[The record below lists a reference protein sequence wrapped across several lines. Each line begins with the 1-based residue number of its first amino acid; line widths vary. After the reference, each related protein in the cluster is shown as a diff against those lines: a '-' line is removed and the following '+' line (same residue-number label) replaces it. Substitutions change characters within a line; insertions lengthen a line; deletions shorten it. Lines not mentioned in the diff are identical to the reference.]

1 MVGDT
6 LTDMRFAKNSGL
18 LAIGVSKSE
27 EGRLRLAPLA
37 DKCIYKISE
46 LCDEVLAL

>member
-6 LTDMRFAKNSGL
+6 LTDMRFAKNAGL
-18 LAIGVSKSE
+18 FAIGLGKSKE
-27 EGRLRLAPLA
+27 AEGRLAPLA